1 MRPNRQRGQFTV
13 EYAMAGFFMVAALLW
28 PMPDIPPFNGRPIL
42 VTLIDVMKQLFA
54 SFSYGI
60 GLPRL
65 PL

>member
-1 MRPNRQRGQFTV
+1 MRLHRQRGQFSV
-13 EYAMAGFFMVAALLW
+13 EYALAGFFIVAALLW
-28 PMPDIPPFNGRPIL
+28 PMPDIAPFNGRPIL
-42 VTLIDVMKQLFA
+42 VTLIDVMKQLFG